1 MLFCNKKIAP
11 ANSSKAFPP
20 SKRMD
25 FQMKVLC
32 VLNHEDEY
40 PTDTL
45 LHIKDH
51 CDLLNIPFYTRA
63 YDSIKFSEDRK
74 YIQKLPAF
82 HIFVKG
88 LHKDTFYTDSSPKV
102 DGGAAQPTISPKVD
116 GGAAQPTISPKLKIR
131 YAYDKYKAKATA
143 AAKEKSWSI
152 LWLFTL
158 FSSKKP
164 LKLVEWK

>member
-1 MLFCNKKIAP
+1 MKKLPLPPPQQRI
-11 ANSSKAFPP
+11 SP

-102 DGGAAQPTISPKVD
+102 DGGAAQPTISPK
-116 GGAAQPTISPKLKIR
+116 LKIR
-131 YAYDKYKAKATA
+131 YAYDKYKAKAA

-152 LWLFTL
+152 FKLFSFTL
-158 FSSKKP
+158 KNP
-164 LKLVEWK
+164 LRVAEWK

>member
-1 MLFCNKKIAP
+1 
-11 ANSSKAFPP
+11 
-20 SKRMD
+20 MD
-25 FQMKVLC
+25 LKVLC
-32 VLNHEDEY
+32 VMNHEDEY
-40 PTDTL
+40 PTEAL

-102 DGGAAQPTISPKVD
+102 DGGAAQPTISPK
-116 GGAAQPTISPKLKIR
+116 LKIR
-131 YAYDKYKAKATA
+131 LAYDKYKAKAAAAA

-152 LWLFTL
+152 LWLFS
-158 FSSKKP
+158 FSFKKP